1 MNDKSSAFGADPE
14 QIDKLLAWPLDEDV
28 EETQTASLHR
38 FVEGPGSQIGRYKLL
53 SVLGE
58 GGMGIVY
65 LAEQEG
71 QIRRK
76 VALKVIKPGMDSKR
90 VIARFETERQ
100 ALALLDHPNIAQV
113 YDAGTTESGR
123 PYFVMEHVKGSPIT
137 EYCDRHK
144 LSIEDRLTLFQ
155 EVCAGL
161 QHAHQ
166 KGIIHRDIKPS
177 NILVSAGGDKAIPK
191 IIDFGVAKAMAAS
204 LTERTLFTE
213 ASQLLGTPEYMS
225 PEQADMANEDI
236 DTRSDIYSLGVL
248 LYVLLTGVLPFDT
261 DTLRTGGIEDIR
273 KVICETDPKTPSTR
287 VAKLGEEATSI
298 AESRR
303 TELAELA
310 KCLHRELEWIPL
322 KAMRKD
328 RAERYRSAVE
338 LADDIGN
345 YLDGDPLM
353 AGPPTT
359 LYRFKK
365 FVQRNTVLSTAVLA
379 VGVTLVLGLT
389 ATTAMYL
396 RSEEALG
403 KEARALTQAQEATQR
418 ATQAATEAE
427 QAKQQAEQAAEN
439 AKQNAERE
447 AAARVEAERAR
458 DEAQTIFAFL
468 KDTLRSARN
477 ITGREAMVLDVLG
490 SAQSGLEEKFIGQ
503 PLVEKE
509 IRVTLSD
516 MYFDLGY
523 FKSSL
528 PQRERACHICLEQ
541 LGEGNRT
548 TQLNQSMLATA
559 YHFSGKYREAEKLR
573 LQQRYLDGFSLGL
586 GVVYSK
592 QGRYVEA
599 EQAFVEA
606 WEGLGWDP
614 NYIQTTYSWEVAKVY
629 REQGRY
635 KKAEELFR
643 RTLEAQH
650 KKWGEKGDGTWACKI
665 RCMNELARLYVIQ
678 ERYDDANDLF
688 IEGIALGERTLAG
701 KDHPFTLRHING
713 LGVLRTRQGRYGAA
727 EVLLNRALEGRKLK
741 LGADHPYTLET
752 INDLGILHRQQQH
765 YEKAEEFLNKALEG
779 RKAKLDPDHPHT
791 LQSMHEL
798 AVLYVKQDQHQQA
811 VELLIKVAEGRLVKL
826 GDKHPHTQESI
837 KTLIE
842 LYKTLNQPEAAD
854 KWRAARANQS
864 S

>member
-509 IRVTLSD
+509 IRVTLST

-523 FKSSL
+523 FRSSL

-573 LQQRYLDGFSLGL
+573 LQQRYSDGFSLGSLGL

-678 ERYDDANDLF
+678 GRDDDANDLF

-713 LGVLRTRQGRYGAA
+713 LGVLRTKQERYEEA
-727 EVLLNRALEGRKLK
+727 EALFSQALSGRKLK
-741 LGADHPYTLET
+741 LGEDHPYTLET
-752 INDLGILHRQQQH
+752 INDLGVLRREQND
-765 YEKAEEFLNKALEG
+765 YLKAEELLRQALDGRRLQLGNDHPETLETLNDFGVLRQEQGQYEEA
-779 RKAKLDPDHPHT
+779 AKLFD
-791 LQSMHEL
+791 EAL
-798 AVLYVKQDQHQQA
+798 ARCNPCTNWLCF
-811 VELLIKVAEGRLVKL
+811 
-826 GDKHPHTQESI
+826 T
-837 KTLIE
+837 
-842 LYKTLNQPEAAD
+842 
-854 KWRAARANQS
+854 
-864 S
+864 